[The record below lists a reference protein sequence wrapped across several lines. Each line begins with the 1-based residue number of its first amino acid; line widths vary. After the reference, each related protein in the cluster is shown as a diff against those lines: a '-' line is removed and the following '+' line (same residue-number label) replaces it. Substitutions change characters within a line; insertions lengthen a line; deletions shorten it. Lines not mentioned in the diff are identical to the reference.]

1 MRKRL
6 GVALGLLVAVVLLA
20 ATAQAGTRGTKV
32 TNVTLAGWSSGPDE
46 DTLLNQVVAKF
57 NATHPTI
64 HATFTVINGDYPT
77 AMTARFAAHTPPD
90 VFYVDSSVI
99 GAWERQ
105 GVVQPLNSY
114 VKASK
119 FDTSAFFPKLL
130 GAFESGKTIYGFPK
144 DWSPLAMEVNKGL
157 LGQAGGKAPTNWSTL
172 LKVAQTMKA
181 KNLTPGGAPICLS
194 PDWAR
199 MLAFVYQAGGSL
211 SNINSPAAAA
221 AVNFYVGLLKSGLAE
236 TPTQLGVDWCG
247 TALGK
252 GKSAIIF
259 EGNWLLPFMKS
270 TYPGSQYGIFPM
282 VKDKTGGNLAFTVSY
297 SMAKDS
303 QNKQAAWTLLSWLV
317 GKQGQ
322 TLWMSKGLALPSRND
337 VKAIGGRKNF
347 LAAAPYAVGWGF
359 GNPNF
364 STAYTVMNNDLTAV
378 ISGSKSVSS
387 MLADIAAALKGG

>member
-6 GVALGLLVAVVLLA
+6 GVILGLVLAVVLLA

-46 DTLLNQVVAKF
+46 DALLNQVVAKF

-77 AMTARFAAHTPPD
+77 AMTARFAAHNPPD

-99 GAWERQ
+99 GAWENQ
-105 GVVQPLNSY
+105 GVVEPLNSF
-114 VKASK
+114 VKSTK

-130 GAFESGKTIYGFPK
+130 GAFEKGSTIYGFPK

-157 LGQAGGKAPTNWSTL
+157 LGEAGGKAPTNWAQLTS
-172 LKVAQTMKA
+172 VAQTMKA

-199 MLAFVYQAGGSL
+199 MLAFIYQGGGSL
-211 SNINSPAAAA
+211 SSLTSPASVA
-221 AVNFYVGLLKSGLAE
+221 AVNFYVGLLKKGLAE

-259 EGNWLLPFMKS
+259 EGNWLLPFMTS
-270 TYPGSQYGIFPM
+270 TYPKVSYGIFPM
-282 VKDKTGGNLAFTVSY
+282 IKDKTGGNLAFTVSY

-303 QNKQAAWTLLSWLV
+303 PNKAAAWTLLSWLV

-322 TLWMSKGLALPSRND
+322 TLWMSKGLALPSRKD
-337 VKAIGGRKNF
+337 VKAVGGRQNF

-364 STAYTVMNNDLTAV
+364 SNAYTVMNNDLNAV
-378 ISGSKSVSS
+378 ISGSKSVPSMMSDVSS
-387 MLADIAAALKGG
+387 ALKG

>member
-1 MRKRL
+1 M
-6 GVALGLLVAVVLLA
+6 
-20 ATAQAGTRGTKV
+20 
-32 TNVTLAGWSSGPDE
+32 
-46 DTLLNQVVAKF
+46 
-57 NATHPTI
+57 
-64 HATFTVINGDYPT
+64 
-77 AMTARFAAHTPPD
+77 
-90 VFYVDSSVI
+90 
-99 GAWERQ
+99 
-105 GVVQPLNSY
+105 VQPLNSY

-157 LGQAGGKAPTNWSTL
+157 LGQAGGKAPTNWAQL
-172 LKVAQTMKA
+172 LQGRPDDEDQEPHSGRRADLPLARLGAHARVR
-181 KNLTPGGAPICLS
+181 LPG
-194 PDWAR
+194 R
-199 MLAFVYQAGGSL
+199 RLALEHQLAGGGRGREL
-211 SNINSPAAAA
+211 LRRPAEEGPRPDADAARRRLVRHGARQGQVRDHLRGQLA
-221 AVNFYVGLLKSGLAE
+221 APVHE
-236 TPTQLGVDWCG
+236 VDV
-247 TALGK
+247 
-252 GKSAIIF
+252 
-259 EGNWLLPFMKS
+259 
-270 TYPGSQYGIFPM
+270 PGSQYGIFPM

-303 QNKQAAWTLLSWLV
+303 QNKQAAWTLSRWLV